1 MTHWMKHIVLAATL
15 AASLQPLASHAA
27 TMRVDAAPQPRAH
40 AAAPS
45 AAALT
50 EAVSYHFQTIDYPG
64 AANTALYAINAR
76 GGYVGAM
83 KDAATGAY
91 HAVHGQRGRIAL
103 LDPDGPVGQ
112 AARSWAFTTNALGE
126 IGGVYIDADGHTHG
140 FIHHPDGHVDTI
152 DMPGAQ
158 ATQVYGINDRGQF
171 IGLYDDAAGVT
182 HAYANFG
189 NGFENIDLPGGQ
201 ITVPLSI
208 NDSGQIAGEFV
219 VTPDTA
225 GYGFIRQADG
235 RVSLHS
241 APDAPPEQTLYISI
255 NNRRQV
261 LGTWFDADANPH
273 NFVRRHGRYVPF
285 ELPAD
290 QGSVYTVA
298 ETINDQGDIVGYFF
312 DSNFVAHGFL
322 ADRPL
327 GGGR

>member
-1 MTHWMKHIVLAATL
+1 MKHSALAAAL
-15 AASLQPLASHAA
+15 VAWLLPLATQAT
-27 TMRVDAAPQPRAH
+27 TMRSDAAPAVDVH
-40 AAAPS
+40 ATFHATFHAS
-45 AAALT
+45 AAAGQAPT
-50 EAVSYHFQTIDYPG
+50 YHVQTIDYPG

-76 GGYVGAM
+76 GGYVGAI
-83 KDAATGAY
+83 KDAVTGAH

-112 AARSWAFTTNALGE
+112 AAQSWAFTTNVRGQ
-126 IGGVYIDADGHTHG
+126 IGGVYIDAAGHTHG

-158 ATQVYGINDRGQF
+158 ATQVYGLNDRGQF
-171 IGLYDDAAGVT
+171 IGLYDDAAGTT
-182 HAYANFG
+182 HAYANVG
-189 NGFENIDLPGGQ
+189 RGFENIDLPGGQ
-201 ITVPLSI
+201 TVPLSI
-208 NDSGQIAGEFV
+208 NDAGQIAGEFV

-235 RVSLHS
+235 RTTLHS

-285 ELPAD
+285 ELPAE

-312 DSNFVAHGFL
+312 DSQFIAHGFL

-327 GGGR
+327 GTGR